1 MYKSLN
7 ENLTTPCIMMAVTTT
22 YGKNIP
28 DLDSQSWVDTED
40 DLPVWP
46 FPTRRPPG
54 ESLTK
59 I

>member
-1 MYKSLN
+1 MY
-7 ENLTTPCIMMAVTTT
+7 
-22 YGKNIP
+22 NIIK
-28 DLDSQSWVDTED
+28 VDTED

-54 ESLTK
+54 ESLTE